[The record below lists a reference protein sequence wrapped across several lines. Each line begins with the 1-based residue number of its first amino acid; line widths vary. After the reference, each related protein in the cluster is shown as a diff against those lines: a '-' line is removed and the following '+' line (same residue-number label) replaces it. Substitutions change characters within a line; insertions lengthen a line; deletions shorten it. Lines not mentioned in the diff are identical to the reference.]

1 MAARTSGSNETLA
14 PVGRSDAGAHD
25 LLRLGPPG
33 PDARLAGESQHN
45 AEPKRLARLG
55 YLEARREPGKT
66 RERTVDR
73 LTGKGRDALRE
84 YAATPVSFTPLE
96 SEPLL
101 RLLIAELVGE
111 PATRAGL
118 LGLRDELVDLG
129 TRLDESETA
138 AVALPHRSKY
148 LLLVTAFLRSYLEL
162 HETLIDVVEREL
174 SAAPAPVEA
183 ADTPRPDAPGARRDG
198 TGRYGR
204 VRPTRRGGRRGRP
217 APGGARRRS
226 APDRAWRGWS

>member
-1 MAARTSGSNETLA
+1 MAARTSGSNETLGLVDGPARA
-14 PVGRSDAGAHD
+14 PTIPCAWPAAAGCSIGRREPVLRGAE
-25 LLRLGPPG
+25 
-33 PDARLAGESQHN
+33 A
-45 AEPKRLARLG
+45 RLARLG
-55 YLEARREPGKT
+55 YLEARRQPGRT
-66 RERTVDR
+66 RERTGYR
-73 LTGKGRDALRE
+73 LTDKGRDALRE
-84 YAATPVSFTPLE
+84 HAATPVSFTPLE

-101 RLLIAELVGE
+101 RLLIAEVVSE